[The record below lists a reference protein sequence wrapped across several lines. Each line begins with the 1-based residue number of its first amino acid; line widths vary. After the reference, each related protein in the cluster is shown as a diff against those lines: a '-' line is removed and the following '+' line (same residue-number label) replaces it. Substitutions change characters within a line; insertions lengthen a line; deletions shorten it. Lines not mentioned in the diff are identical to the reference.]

1 MCDVEKIRESFK
13 PDHITTLFVGES
25 APAGG
30 DFFYDGNSILF
41 RAMKQAFEGS
51 ESFLKDFQASGF
63 FLDDLILE
71 PANNLED
78 VARDALRWNSVPG
91 LADRIRE
98 YQPSA
103 IVTLMRGIELMV
115 IEAICQSGHNSKTY
129 HVPFPGTGNWK
140 YFQREMQ
147 PVIPELPTLHGKKWK
162 ESQTVT
168 IEGKRQSIPLTEG
181 PSRAA
186 ARSYLRGAG
195 FAKDDLHKPI
205 IGIANTWTEIGT
217 CNVHLREIA
226 EALKQGIR
234 EAGGTPMEFNTVT
247 ISDGITM
254 GTQGMKASLVSREV
268 IADSIELVA
277 RGNLFDGLVGIGGC
291 DKNMPGIIMALCRLD
306 IPGMMLYGGSI
317 APGKLNGPNG
327 EKIDITIQNVFE
339 GIGAYAA
346 GKIDDAGLEAL
357 EANACPGAGAC
368 GGQFTANT
376 MAMSGELLGIS
387 PMELS
392 GVPATAKNKLEATRA
407 AGRMLMDAVRANRR
421 PSQIINRKSLE
432 NTIASVAASGGSTNA
447 VLHLIAIARELGIDL
462 KMDDF
467 DRISTQTPFICDLTP
482 AGKYVASDY
491 QAAGGSRLLAK
502 RMIDAGHAD
511 GSMLTISGRTLS
523 EEAALA
529 VETPGQVVIGKFES
543 PIKPNGGL
551 VILKG
556 NLAPEGSVMKIAAA
570 NRYEH
575 RGPARVFECEEDCF
589 AAVQTGKIKPNDVL
603 VIRYEGPK
611 GGPGMREMLQVTAAV
626 SGNPELSSTVAL
638 LTDGRFS
645 GATRGFTAGHVAPE
659 AFVGGPIAAVREG
672 DIIHFDIPKRTL
684 NVEISDEEMRK
695 RLEGFK
701 APALRWPSG
710 VFRKYVD
717 RVKSASEGATT

>member
-1 MCDVEKIRESFK
+1 M
-13 PDHITTLFVGES
+13 
-25 APAGG
+25 
-30 DFFYDGNSILF
+30 
-41 RAMKQAFEGS
+41 
-51 ESFLKDFQASGF
+51 
-63 FLDDLILE
+63 
-71 PANNLED
+71 
-78 VARDALRWNSVPG
+78 
-91 LADRIRE
+91 
-98 YQPSA
+98 
-103 IVTLMRGIELMV
+103 
-115 IEAICQSGHNSKTY
+115 
-129 HVPFPGTGNWK
+129 
-140 YFQREMQ
+140 
-147 PVIPELPTLHGKKWK
+147 
-162 ESQTVT
+162 T

-186 ARSYLRGAG
+186 ARSYLRGSG
-195 FAKDDLHKPI
+195 FSKDDLHKPI

-217 CNVHLREIA
+217 CNVHLRDIA
-226 EALKQGIR
+226 GALKEGIR

-317 APGKLNGPNG
+317 APGKLNGV
-327 EKIDITIQNVFE
+327 DITIQNVFE
-339 GIGAYAA
+339 GIGSYAA

-376 MAMSGELLGIS
+376 MAMSGEILGIS
-387 PMELS
+387 PIQLS
-392 GVPATAKNKLEATRA
+392 GVPATWKEKHAATKE

-421 PSQIINRKSLE
+421 PSQIITRKSLE

-447 VLHLIAIARELGIDL
+447 VLHLLAIARELDIEL
-462 KMDDF
+462 SIDDF
-467 DRISTQTPFICDLTP
+467 DTISKKTPFICDLVP
-482 AGKYVASDY
+482 AGKYMASHF
-491 QAAGGSRLLAK
+491 QSAGGSRVLAK
-502 RMIDAGHAD
+502 RLIDAGFAD
-511 GSMLTISGRTLS
+511 GSTLTISGRTLA

-529 VETPGQVVIGKFES
+529 EETPGQVVIHTFDK
-543 PIKPNGGL
+543 PIKPTGGL

-556 NLAPEGSVMKIAAA
+556 NLAPEGCVMKVAAA
-570 NRYEH
+570 DRVEH
-575 RGPARVFECEEDCF
+575 RGPARVFDTEEACF
-589 AAVQTGKIKPNDVL
+589 AAVQEGRIKPGDVL

-611 GGPGMREMLQVTAAV
+611 GGPGMREMLQVTAAI
-626 SGNPELSSTVAL
+626 SSNAELSAHVAL

-672 DIIHFDIPKRTL
+672 DIIHFDIPNRKLTL
-684 NVEISDEEMRK
+684 EVSDAEMAK
-695 RLEGFK
+695 RLKDF
-701 APALRWPSG
+701 APPALRWPAG

-717 RVKSASEGATT
+717 RVTSASIGATT

>member
-1 MCDVEKIRESFK
+1 M
-13 PDHITTLFVGES
+13 
-25 APAGG
+25 
-30 DFFYDGNSILF
+30 
-41 RAMKQAFEGS
+41 
-51 ESFLKDFQASGF
+51 
-63 FLDDLILE
+63 
-71 PANNLED
+71 
-78 VARDALRWNSVPG
+78 
-91 LADRIRE
+91 
-98 YQPSA
+98 
-103 IVTLMRGIELMV
+103 
-115 IEAICQSGHNSKTY
+115 
-129 HVPFPGTGNWK
+129 
-140 YFQREMQ
+140 
-147 PVIPELPTLHGKKWK
+147 
-162 ESQTVT
+162 T
-168 IEGKRQSIPLTEG
+168 IEGKRQSVPLTEG

-186 ARSYLRGAG
+186 ARSYLRGSG
-195 FAKDDLHKPI
+195 FKKDDLHKPI

-226 EALKQGIR
+226 EALKEGIR

-317 APGKLNGPNG
+317 APGKLNGF
-327 EKIDITIQNVFE
+327 DITIQNVFE
-339 GIGAYAA
+339 GIGSHAA
-346 GKIDDAGLEAL
+346 GRIDDAGLEAL
-357 EANACPGAGAC
+357 EAAACPGAGAC

-376 MAMSGELLGIS
+376 MAMSGEILGIS
-387 PMELS
+387 PIELS
-392 GVPATAKNKLEATRA
+392 GVPATSPDKMAATRK
-407 AGRMLMDAVRANRR
+407 AGHILMDAVRANRK
-421 PSQIINRKSLE
+421 PSQIITRKSIE

-447 VLHLIAIARELGIDL
+447 VLHLLAIAREIGIPL
-462 KMDDF
+462 TIDDF
-467 DRISTQTPFICDLTP
+467 DTISTRTPYICSLTP
-482 AGKYVASDY
+482 AGEYVASDY

-502 RMIDAGHAD
+502 RMIDAGFAD
-511 GSMLTISGRTLS
+511 GSALTISGKTLA

-529 VETPGQVVIGKFES
+529 KETPGQDVIATFEN

-570 NRYEH
+570 GKYEH
-575 RGPARVFECEEDCF
+575 RGPARVFDCEEDCF
-589 AAVQTGKIKPNDVL
+589 KVVQAGGIKPGDVV

-611 GGPGMREMLQVTAAV
+611 GGPGMREMLQVTAAI
-626 SGNPELSSTVAL
+626 SSNAELSAHVAL

-672 DIIHFDIPKRTL
+672 DIISFDIPKRTL
-684 NVEISDEEMRK
+684 NVEISDEEMAA
-695 RLEGFK
+695 RLKNFK
-701 APALRWPSG
+701 PPALRWPKG

>member
-1 MCDVEKIRESFK
+1 M
-13 PDHITTLFVGES
+13 
-25 APAGG
+25 
-30 DFFYDGNSILF
+30 
-41 RAMKQAFEGS
+41 
-51 ESFLKDFQASGF
+51 
-63 FLDDLILE
+63 
-71 PANNLED
+71 
-78 VARDALRWNSVPG
+78 
-91 LADRIRE
+91 
-98 YQPSA
+98 
-103 IVTLMRGIELMV
+103 
-115 IEAICQSGHNSKTY
+115 
-129 HVPFPGTGNWK
+129 
-140 YFQREMQ
+140 
-147 PVIPELPTLHGKKWK
+147 
-162 ESQTVT
+162 T

-186 ARSYLRGAG
+186 ARSYLRGSG
-195 FAKDDLHKPI
+195 YSKEDLHKPI

-217 CNVHLREIA
+217 CNVHLRDIA
-226 EALKQGIR
+226 EALKEGIR
-234 EAGGTPMEFNTVT
+234 EAGGTPMEFNTIT

-339 GIGAYAA
+339 GIGSHAA
-346 GKIDDAGLEAL
+346 GRIDDAGLEAL

-376 MAMSGELLGIS
+376 MAMSGEILGIS
-387 PMELS
+387 PIQLS
-392 GVPATAKNKLEATRA
+392 GVPATSKDKHAATRE
-407 AGRMLMDAVRANRR
+407 AGHILMDAVRANRR
-421 PSQIINRKSLE
+421 PSQIITRKSIE

-447 VLHLIAIARELGIDL
+447 VLHLLAIAREMDIELSI
-462 KMDDF
+462 DDF
-467 DRISTQTPFICDLTP
+467 DVISKRTPFICDLTP

-491 QAAGGSRLLAK
+491 QAAGGSRVLAK
-502 RMIDAGHAD
+502 RLIDAGHAD
-511 GSMLTISGRTLS
+511 GSTLTISGKTLA

-529 VETPGQVVIGKFES
+529 KETPGQVVIHTFDN
-543 PIKPNGGL
+543 PIKPTGGL

-556 NLAPEGSVMKIAAA
+556 NLAPEGCVMKVAAA
-570 NRYEH
+570 NRVEH

-589 AAVQTGKIKPNDVL
+589 AAVQSGNIKPNDVL

-611 GGPGMREMLQVTAAV
+611 GGPGMREMLQVTAAI
-626 SGNPELSSTVAL
+626 SSNTELSSTVAL
-638 LTDGRFS
+638 MTDGRFS

-672 DIIHFDIPKRTL
+672 DIVHFDIPNRKLTL
-684 NVEISDEEMRK
+684 EVSEDEIAA
-695 RLEGFK
+695 RLKEFRP
-701 APALRWPSG
+701 PALRWPRG

-717 RVKSASEGATT
+717 RVTSASEGATT